1 MGIGKLGPNRYRVFI
16 SLGRGADGR
25 RRQHTEVVRGTRKEA
40 ERRERELLR
49 ARETGTFVEPHRMTV
64 AQYMTNWLESVRQ
77 KVEPNTYRGYE
88 QRSRTHI
95 VPDLGHVKLT
105 DLSPLLIEQAEAL
118 WLRQGNRRTGGPLDP
133 QTVMHTHRVLHAAM
147 ERAVK
152 WRLVALNPVDG
163 VEAPHVPAKERDF
176 LTAEESE
183 RLVSALIDNEYE
195 LPILVGLY
203 CGLRPTE
210 YLAVRWRDVDLDAG
224 ELRVTQ
230 NVHRIRQDEGT
241 DHMGQ
246 RVYGFRFGPAKTHR
260 SKRPVSMPALVV
272 DLLRAHR
279 SQQAA
284 VRLQAGAVWTD
295 LDLMFTDA
303 RGYPHNHDRVRRAFY
318 KALDVAGV
326 RQVVLYALR
335 HTMATLVL
343 HETKDLKLV
352 ATRLGHSNEM
362 LVLRTYGHLLPG
374 ADREAADRL
383 GVVVRRRVVD
393 VDPRP

>member
-16 SLGRGADGR
+16 DLGRGADGK

-49 ARETGTFVEPHRMTV
+49 TRETGTFVEPHRMTV
-64 AQYMTNWLESVRQ
+64 AEYMTKWLESVRQ

-105 DLSPLLIEQAEAL
+105 ELSPLLIEQAEAL
-118 WLRQGNRRTGGPLDP
+118 WLRQGNRPTGGPLDP
-133 QTVMHTHRVLHAAM
+133 QTALHTHRVLHAAM
-147 ERAVK
+147 ERAVR
-152 WRLVALNPVDG
+152 WRLVPLNPVDG
-163 VEAPHVPAKERDF
+163 VEPPHVPAKERDF

-183 RLVSALIDNEYE
+183 RLVTALIDTEYE

-203 CGLRPTE
+203 YGLRPTE
-210 YLAVRWRDVDLDAG
+210 YLALRWRDVDLDDG
-224 ELRVTQ
+224 GLRVTQ
-230 NVHRIRQDEGT
+230 NVHRIRQDEAT
-241 DHMGQ
+241 EHMGQ
-246 RVYGFRFGPAKTHR
+246 RVCGFRFGPAKTHR
-260 SKRPVSMPALVV
+260 SKRPVSMPAVV
-272 DLLRAHR
+272 VELLRAHR

-295 LDLMFTDA
+295 LDLVFTDA

-318 KALDVAGV
+318 KGLDTAGV

-374 ADREAADRL
+374 VDREAADRL
-383 GVVVRRRVVD
+383 GEVVKRRV
-393 VDPRP
+393 